1 MLSQD
6 NLRKCFAAILPVF
19 VLIGSFLMVK
29 ISSQI
34 DAEAACNGRV
44 PNDGKETPS
53 VQDYCPDQ
61 TGVNYTSESAYFFP
75 GHLPD
80 RPELVQKWNRD
91 QSWAYDDDV
100 YCTTDVE
107 KNIPRTDWSGWW
119 AGSESKS
126 RIWDTDIEEWVIFI
140 YSRTLKFS
148 AEEIGGVD
156 YICPTWHQSLQV
168 SEECGNGIWH
178 DYDPDVDFSEEVIGA
193 GVQRQGEE
201 SGEPFDCHTYP
212 SDISF

>member
-1 MLSQD
+1 MLSRD
-6 NLRKCFAAILPVF
+6 VLRKCFAVILPVF

-44 PNDGKETPS
+44 PNDGQETPG

-61 TGVNYTSESAYFFP
+61 TDVNYTWESAYFFP

-107 KNIPRTDWSGWW
+107 KNIPREDWDGWW

-126 RIWDTDIEEWVIFI
+126 REWNSDIEEWVIYI
-140 YSRTLKFS
+140 YSHTLTFS
-148 AEEIGGVD
+148 AEKINGED
-156 YICPTWHQSLQV
+156 FICPTWHQTLGV
-168 SEECGNGIWH
+168 YEVCGTGLWP
-178 DYDPDVDFSEEVIGA
+178 DYDLNVDFSESVIGN
-193 GVQRQGEE
+193 GVQRQGED
-201 SGEPFDCHTYP
+201 SGLPFSCYSYP